1 MIGKL
6 KDLYRLQG
14 GEWLMSFT
22 TRDDPG
28 SLFDDLKDQP
38 VRVEIKKAS
47 KHRSL
52 SANNYAWVL
61 IDKIAEKTGVPASE
75 VYRTAIREIGGVSDF
90 YGMKEAAFDAF
101 CEIWTAGHLGRQVEI
116 IPGSSK
122 PGWINVQ
129 AWKGSSDFDSAQMAR
144 LIDSL
149 IQEAE
154 AQGIPTIAD
163 DEKERMVDQWGKRRS
178 QSFSRATPGASSAEG
193 QQASKGIMS
202 SEALTGSGRRPTD

>member
-6 KDLYRLQG
+6 KDLLILRG
-14 GEWLMSFT
+14 GEWLISFT
-22 TRDDPG
+22 TREDPG
-28 SLFDDLKDQP
+28 QLFDDLKDSA
-38 VRVEIKKAS
+38 VKVEIKKAS

-61 IDKIAEKTGVPASE
+61 IDKIAEKTGVKPIE
-75 VYRTAIREIGGVSDF
+75 VYRNAIRDIGGVSDF
-90 YGMKEAAFDAF
+90 YGMKEAAYEAF
-101 CEIWTAGHLGRQVEI
+101 CDLWTAGHQGRQVEV

-149 IQEAE
+149 IQDAE
-154 AQGIPTIAD
+154 AQGIPTMPD
-163 DEKERMVDQWGKRRS
+163 NEVERMVSKWQKPAS
-178 QSFSRATPGASSAEG
+178 QSSSKATPGASSAAGE
-193 QQASKGIMS
+193 
-202 SEALTGSGRRPTD
+202 

>member
-6 KDLYRLQG
+6 KDLLPLQG
-14 GEWLMSFT
+14 GEWLVSFT

-28 SLFDDLKDQP
+28 QMFDDLKD
-38 VRVEIKKAS
+38 VAVKVEVKKAC

-61 IDKIAEKTGVPASE
+61 IDKLAEKTGIPASE
-75 VYRTAIREIGGVSDF
+75 VYRQAIREIGGISDF
-90 YGMKEAAFDAF
+90 YGMKEQAYDEF
-101 CEIWTAGHLGRQVEI
+101 CQLWTKGHLGRQVEI
-116 IPGSSK
+116 IPGSAK
-122 PGWINVQ
+122 PGWINVR

-154 AQGIPTIAD
+154 QQGIPTVPD
-163 DEKERMVDQWGKRRS
+163 KEVERMVSRWGKPV
-178 QSFSRATPGASSAEG
+178 RALCSKANPDAISAAAG
-193 QQASKGIMS
+193 
-202 SEALTGSGRRPTD
+202 

>member
-6 KDLYRLQG
+6 KDLLRLQG
-14 GEWLMSFT
+14 GEWLVSFT

-28 SLFDDLKDQP
+28 TLFDELREVQ

-61 IDKIAEKTGVPASE
+61 IDQIAAKTGISE
-75 VYRTAIREIGGVSDF
+75 SDVYRNAIREIGGVSDY
-90 YGMKEAAFDAF
+90 YGMKEAAYGSF
-101 CEIWTAGHLGRQVEI
+101 CEMWTKDHLGRQVEI
-116 IPGSSK
+116 IPGSAK
-122 PGWINVQ
+122 PGWINVR

-149 IQEAE
+149 IQDAE
-154 AQGIPTIAD
+154 ALGIGTVTD
-163 DEKERMVDQWGKRRS
+163 KEVERMLSRWGKS
-178 QSFSRATPGASSAEG
+178 QSSSRETRDALSAAG
-193 QQASKGIMS
+193 
-202 SEALTGSGRRPTD
+202 